1 LKTTIAGKD
10 KAGFE
15 KIYKESLT
23 VCYACNKAV
32 DKPYL
37 RPQVPTEPA
46 SRIIN
51 FDPKADWPL

>member
-1 LKTTIAGKD
+1 MKKTIDAKD
-10 KAGFE
+10 KGAFE
-15 KIYKESLT
+15 KIYKESLAM
-23 VCYACNKAV
+23 CYSFHVAA

-51 FDPKADWPL
+51 FDPKAKWPL